1 MSRTLFSYG
10 ISFLLLL
17 ILTSAGYTG
26 QEPVKV
32 QKLQP
37 ALCAMEFDITNN
49 SASATIAW
57 TQVKKSTQ
65 ATGLSTTSITAGN
78 SYYFGSIPLTSGVF
92 STIQMSIQLS
102 APHNGGRLRI
112 VDAHGLVACVNIAP
126 NQTSVVTV
134 TEFYAECG
142 NFVHMY
148 FEDASC

>member
-1 MSRTLFSYG
+1 MTRKLFSYAL
-10 ISFLLLL
+10 SFLFVLT
-17 ILTSAGYTG
+17 LTSAKYASK
-26 QEPVKV
+26 EPVGAAA
-32 QKLQP
+32 QKP
-37 ALCAMEFDITNN
+37 VYCAMEFDITN
-49 SASATIAW
+49 SSTSATIAW
-57 TQVKKSTQ
+57 AQVKKAS
-65 ATGLSTTSITAGN
+65 ASSGLSTTNITAGN
-78 SYYFGSIPLTSGVF
+78 SHYFGSLPLTSGVF

-112 VDAHGLVACVNIAP
+112 VDAHGLVACVDIAP

>member
-1 MSRTLFSYG
+1 MTRKLFSYAL
-10 ISFLLLL
+10 SFLFVLA
-17 ILTSAGYTG
+17 LTSAKHIR
-26 QEPVKV
+26 QEPAGATT
-32 QKLQP
+32 QKP
-37 ALCAMEFDITNN
+37 VYCAMEFDITN
-49 SASATIAW
+49 SSTSATIAW

-65 ATGLSTTSITAGN
+65 RSGLSTTNITAGN

-92 STIQMSIQLS
+92 STIQMSIQLA

-112 VDAHGLVACVNIAP
+112 VDAHGLVACVDIAP